1 MITMKTSLRTKSIF
15 CFLIVIITTGLVAT
29 WVGVHLIGNSIVREE
44 QRKVEMDLNSARE
57 IYQRKIDDVRN
68 LIRITTKRYFIKD
81 ALQSK
86 NIKEL
91 KEKLSSI
98 RVEEKLDILTLT
110 DNKGKVLVRTR
121 NPQVVGDS
129 QADDE
134 LVSKV
139 LTEQK
144 VVAST
149 QVITRKELLKEGED
163 LAKQS
168 HIKFIPTPKAK
179 STLEKER
186 TDGMMIKVAS
196 PILDY
201 NGNLIGVLYGGNLLN
216 RNYEIVDKVKAIV
229 YYGETYEGKDIG
241 TATIFQK
248 DLRISTNVEKSNGER
263 AIGTRVSKEVYEQV
277 LEKGNPWFGRA
288 FVVNNWYITAYEPI
302 KNIKDEVIGILYVGI
317 LEKKF
322 VDLRKRTLLI
332 FLGITVAGV
341 FVSLIIA
348 YLLTNRIIKPIKYLV
363 SASKQIANGNL
374 DARVKCN
381 SKDEIGELGETFNFM
396 AGSLK
401 ERDEKLREYAEQEMM
416 HSERLVTLG
425 QLAAGVA
432 HEINNP
438 LAVVMGRAEFLAS
451 EMGDADPIILKSIK
465 TIEHES
471 GKAASIVRKFLSF
484 ARQPE
489 PKFELTDINKL
500 LENSLTLASHQALI
514 EKITIVKNI
523 NEKIPKILAD
533 PQQIQQVFINVILN
547 AFQSMPGGGKLLVAT
562 GMKNGFVE
570 TKFTDT
576 GSGIA
581 KEDLNKIFDPFF
593 TTKKRGTGLG
603 LAISKNIIDKHSGT
617 IGIESELNKGS
628 IVIIKLPIRKKQE

>member
-1 MITMKTSLRTKSIF
+1 M
-15 CFLIVIITTGLVAT
+15 VAT
-29 WVGVHLIGNSIVREE
+29 WVGVHLIGNSIVREA

-81 ALQSK
+81 ALPSK

-91 KEKLSSI
+91 KEKLTAI

-121 NPQVVGDS
+121 NPQVIGDN
-129 QADDE
+129 QANDE
-134 LVSKV
+134 LVNKV

-144 VVAST
+144 IVAST

-196 PILDY
+196 PIFDY

-216 RNYEIVDKVKAIV
+216 RNYEIVDKVKDIV

-263 AIGTRVSKEVYEQV
+263 AIGTRVSEEVYEQV

-288 FVVNNWYITAYEPI
+288 FVVNDWYITAYEPI

-341 FVSLIIA
+341 FISLVIA
-348 YLLTNRIIKPIKYLV
+348 YLLANRIIKPIKYLV

-381 SKDEIGELGETFNFM
+381 SKSLDEIGELGETFNFM
-396 AGSLK
+396 ASSLK

-416 HSERLVTLG
+416 HSERLATLG

-451 EMGDADPIILKSIK
+451 EISNADLTVLKSIK

-471 GKAASIVRKFLSF
+471 EKAASIVRKFLSF

-489 PKFELTDINKL
+489 PKPELTDINKL

-523 NEKIPKILAD
+523 DEKIPKILAD

-547 AFQSMPGGGKLLVAT
+547 AFQSMQGGGKLLVAT
-562 GMKNGFVE
+562 RVKNGVVE

-603 LAISKNIIDKHSGT
+603 LAISKNIIDKHNGT

-628 IVIIKLPIRKKQE
+628 VVTIKLPIK

>member
-1 MITMKTSLRTKSIF
+1 MKISLRTKFGGSF
-15 CFLIVIITTGLVAT
+15 TIVVVITGLVAS
-29 WVGVHLIGNSIVREE
+29 WVGVHLIGGGIVREA
-44 QRKVEMDLNSARE
+44 QKKVEMDLNSARE
-57 IYQRKIDDVRN
+57 IYQRKVDDVRA
-68 LIRITTKRYFIKD
+68 LVRLTAHRFFIKD
-81 ALQSK
+81 ALISG

-91 KEKLSSI
+91 NGKLKSI
-98 RVEEKLDILTLT
+98 REKEGLDILTLT
-110 DNKGKVLVRTR
+110 DNKGKVVVRTR
-121 NPQVVGDS
+121 NPQVVGDT
-129 QADDE
+129 QTNDE
-134 LVSKV
+134 LVSRA
-139 LTEQK
+139 LMEEK

-149 QVITRKELLKEGED
+149 QIISRKALMKEGKD
-163 LAKQS
+163 LARQAYMR
-168 HIKFIPTPKAK
+168 FISTPKAK
-179 STLEKER
+179 STEKEEE
-186 TDGMMIKVAS
+186 TSGMMIKAVA
-196 PILDY
+196 PIMDNDKL
-201 NGNLIGVLYGGNLLN
+201 LGVLYGGKLLN
-216 RNYEIVDKVKAIV
+216 RNYEIVDKVKDIV
-229 YYGETYEGKDIG
+229 YRGERYKGKDIG

-248 DLRISTNVEKSNGER
+248 DLRISTNVEKSDGER
-263 AIGTRVSKEVYEQV
+263 AIGTRVSEEVYEQV
-277 LEKGNPWFGRA
+277 LEKGKPWFDRA
-288 FVVNNWYITAYEPI
+288 FVVNGWYITAYEPI
-302 KNIKDEVIGILYVGI
+302 RNVKDEIIGILYVGI

-322 VDLRKRTLLI
+322 ADLRNRTLLI

-341 FVSLIIA
+341 FISLVIA
-348 YLLTNRIIKPIKYLV
+348 YLLANRIIKPIRCLA
-363 SASKQIANGNL
+363 SASKQIAKGDL
-374 DARVKCN
+374 EARVECN
-381 SKDEIGELGETFNFM
+381 SKDEIGELGETFNSM

-401 ERDEKLREYAEQEMM
+401 ERDEKLKKHAEQEMM
-416 HSERLVTLG
+416 HSERLATLG

-451 EMGDADPIILKSIK
+451 EMEDADPTILKSIK

-471 GKAASIVRKFLSF
+471 EKAASIVRKFLSF

-523 NEKIPKILAD
+523 DEKIPKILAD

-617 IGIESELNKGS
+617 IGIESELSKGS
-628 IVIIKLPIRKKQE
+628 VVTIKLPLKKED